1 MNENI
6 LATIKKLLGI
16 NEDYEYFDA
25 DVLININSA
34 FSVLAQLG
42 VNDSKG
48 FIATA
53 DSEWS
58 DYLPSDENLEM
69 IKTYIYLKVK
79 KTFDPPSSSFVLDSI
94 DSQIAELE
102 WRINVAVETS
112 CI

>member
-1 MNENI
+1 MEDNI
-6 LATIKKLLGI
+6 LNTIKKLLGI
-16 NEDYEYFDA
+16 NEDYEYFDP

-48 FIATA
+48 FVA
-53 DSEWS
+53 DSESVWS
-58 DYLPSDENLEM
+58 DYIPKDENLEM
-69 IKTYIYLKVK
+69 IKSYIYLKVK

-94 DSQIAELE
+94 DSQIRELE
-102 WRINVAVETS
+102 WRINVAVETD